1 MIVDMIIL
9 GIAKI
14 IGLELVICMLLFWTF
29 IIAALSRGLGMIS
42 LLITYILFIWLFMT
56 YPMSYLTETL
66 IIIPQQLAVV
76 SFMLLGLLVGFI
88 FYQTFLRQ

>member
-1 MIVDMIIL
+1 MIIDMIIL

-14 IGLELVICMLLFWTF
+14 IGLELVICMLLFWSF
-29 IIAALSRGLGMIS
+29 ILAALSRGLGMIS
-42 LLITYILFIWLFMT
+42 LLISYILFIWLFMT
-56 YPMSYLTETL
+56 YPLSYLADTL
-66 IIIPQQLAVV
+66 VIIPSEIAVV